1 MRTTLQTMTQTGTG
15 AGAKPPPVE
24 VRDPTLT
31 RITRMPPSPR
41 LSLLGRTMPS
51 VSGSFKHLIFPFYY
65 ICLHTIWFSPAISHF
80 TTYCLHT
87 IWFSPAIFD
96 KAYINPLSSFQDTI
110 EITVAL
116 LADPSF
122 CKWTLKQSVPVVFVY
137 VEIEDGILFRLPLSD
152 PWGVD
157 RPAVNWVLVYTCRHP
172 ASHTSTRAWTNTAQ
186 SSFASSKSVVSS

>member
-51 VSGSFKHLIFPFYY
+51 VSGSFKHLIFPFYF
-65 ICLHTIWFSPAISHF
+65 I
-80 TTYCLHT
+80 CLHT